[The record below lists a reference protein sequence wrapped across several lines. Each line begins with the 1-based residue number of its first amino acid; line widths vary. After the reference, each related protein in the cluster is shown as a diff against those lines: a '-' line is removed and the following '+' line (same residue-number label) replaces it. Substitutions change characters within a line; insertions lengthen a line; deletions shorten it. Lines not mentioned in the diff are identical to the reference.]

1 MRRGIAGKMLLTALM
16 LCLLLSGLTVSGA
29 ENLFDPE
36 NAFDGLYM
44 TEIADRPGVF
54 TNSSADEGISTG
66 KETFYLPGLTPN
78 YTFSGHIK
86 IMDIG
91 SEGYTG
97 VRLIIGDDMTEH
109 CSLMI
114 TKEWGV
120 RFYFKAF
127 TMNDQLWDDAQLR
140 LAKDTE
146 FDFEVIREGRQVTLK
161 LNGAA
166 QGTIEIPEEYDA
178 FDEEN
183 DFNLGF
189 EASKCWFEVSDIAVY
204 CEEAEVKATPTAAPA
219 ETAAPSEPADATE
232 EPAPSNTT
240 APNRATEV
248 PKATEAP
255 AEEEDGLSPVV
266 IVVCVVA
273 AAAVIAVIVVLVR
286 KKK

>member
-1 MRRGIAGKMLLTALM
+1 MRRGIAGKILLTALM

-36 NAFDGLYM
+36 DAFDGFYI

-161 LNGAA
+161 LNGAEE
-166 QGTIEIPEEYDA
+166 GTIEIPEEYDT
-178 FDEEN
+178 FDEED

-189 EASKCWFEVSDIAVY
+189 EAAKCWFEVSNIAVY
-204 CEEAEVKATPTAAPA
+204 CEEAQAKATPTAAPA